1 MADLIEKLA
10 GNKAIANLVFGKLKK
25 FIKEENIT
33 MICLYVDNDNNI
45 AAKQYEMPVQVVSQ
59 EAMQKLNEYID
70 GLEKQL
76 EESKKQLEQ
85 PNKLLENG
93 TE

>member
-1 MADLIEKLA
+1 MDLIEKLA

-45 AAKQYEMPVQVVSQ
+45 AAKQYEKPVVVLSQ
-59 EAMQKLNEYID
+59 EDAVMLLNSHKELQDFKLSHPNVIEDWKQKTITD
-70 GLEKQL
+70 
-76 EESKKQLEQ
+76 
-85 PNKLLENG
+85 G

>member
-33 MICLYVDNDNNI
+33 MICLYVDNQNNI
-45 AAKQYEMPVQVVSQ
+45 SAKQYEEPVVVLKRSDI
-59 EAMQKLNEYID
+59 EALQQYSD
-70 GLEKQL
+70 DLEKQIEQL
-76 EESKKQLEQ
+76 KK
-85 PNKLLENG
+85 
-93 TE
+93 TIT

>member
-33 MICLYVDNDNNI
+33 MICLYVDNENNI
-45 AAKQYEMPVQVVSQ
+45 AAKQYEKPVVVVAQ
-59 EAMQKLNEYID
+59 EDLKALQDYSDE
-70 GLEKQL
+70 LEKQL
-76 EESKKQLEQ
+76 NDL
-85 PNKLLENG
+85 KLKLDG
-93 TE
+93 TTGL

>member
-33 MICLYVDNDNNI
+33 MICLYVDNNNSI
-45 AAKQYEMPVQVVSQ
+45 AAKQYEKPVVVVAQ
-59 EAMQKLNEYID
+59 EELKALQDYSD
-70 GLEKQL
+70 DLEKQL
-76 EESKKQLEQ
+76 AELK
-85 PNKLLENG
+85 KLLP
-93 TE
+93 